1 MRYVRQARRLRQGQE
16 VEEEEHQG
24 LQEAEEEHRKEQ
36 EQQEGRGEVVLLAAN
51 LVPAFHQR

>member
-1 MRYVRQARRLRQGQE
+1 